1 MAAVLLKVFKDYKIS
16 NNIRYFIANNI
27 DLNNTYI
34 DIIL

>member
-16 NNIRYFIANNI
+16 GNIRYFIANNV
-27 DLNNTYI
+27 